1 MSMSYHP
8 TEQLAC
14 ALDEH
19 GFGGLP
25 LSARR
30 TLESFVAEVRTL
42 NVAAVLVDVLA
53 DPAQT
58 EVARLRAFGRITSM
72 LDAVAQRPTLRPAA

>member
-8 TEQLAC
+8 TEELAL
-14 ALDEH
+14 ALDQH
-19 GFGGLP
+19 GLDGLP

-30 TLESFVAEVRTL
+30 ILESFVAEVRTL
-42 NVAAVLVDVLA
+42 NGAAVLVDVLA
-53 DPAQT
+53 DPAQA